1 MQNSIIPIECNVPDA
16 GTNDHLITWSE
27 IRDRVYS
34 VNRLENGISARLPST
49 LSDAM
54 KKYAENEALC
64 CPSIVI
70 EIEQTESELDIT
82 ITSDNADTARGIS
95 SMFSSGKQQ

>member
-1 MQNSIIPIECNVPDA
+1 MQISIIPIECKILDA
-16 GTNDHLITWSE
+16 GGKDHLMAWSE
-27 IRDRVYS
+27 IQDHIYS

-70 EIEQTESELDIT
+70 EIEQTESELDLT
-82 ITSDNADTARGIS
+82 ITSDNADTARAIS
-95 SMFSSGKQQ
+95 SMFSSGKQ